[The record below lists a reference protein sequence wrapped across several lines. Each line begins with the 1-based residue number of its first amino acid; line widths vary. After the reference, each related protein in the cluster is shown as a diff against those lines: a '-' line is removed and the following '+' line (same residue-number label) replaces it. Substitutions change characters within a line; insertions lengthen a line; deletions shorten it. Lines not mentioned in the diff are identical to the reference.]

1 MDQFFRA
8 ESYTLGFKLFEPP
21 VGTSEDEFLAVPE
34 ARSHAEYVRWIKELS
49 LAESPAWSGLPNN
62 VEKIVRERAGT
73 SLLVKLRL
81 LQGTGDDLGGE
92 EGEDEG

>member
-8 ESYTLGFKLFEPP
+8 TSYNEGFRLFEAP
-21 VGTSEDEFLAVPE
+21 VGTDETLTVPE
-34 ARSHAEYVRWIKELS
+34 ARSHAEYLRWIKGLQ

-62 VEKIVRERAGT
+62 VEKIVRERAGQN
-73 SLLVKLRL
+73 LLVKLRL

-92 EGEDEG
+92 EGEDDG